1 MNTQKHIEEHAEVC
15 SVRGRNE
22 RQNAFSCPKYTLY
35 TSHEQGNSS
44 VEVGTLRF

>member
-1 MNTQKHIEEHAEVC
+1 MNTQQYADEHAEVD
-15 SVRGRNE
+15 SVNWKYGRK
-22 RQNAFSCPKYTLY
+22 NAFIYPECTLY